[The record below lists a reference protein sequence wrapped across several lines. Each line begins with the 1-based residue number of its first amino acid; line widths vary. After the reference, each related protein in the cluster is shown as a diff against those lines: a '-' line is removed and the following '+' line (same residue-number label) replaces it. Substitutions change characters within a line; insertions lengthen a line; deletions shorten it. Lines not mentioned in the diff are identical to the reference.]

1 MVRPTASE
9 TRRLLVLRTAQAA
22 EKTAQKARA
31 LGFSVTTGVLWQGV
45 PLADTEPSRQVQ
57 IADLLTLLAQAHQ
70 APILLTSPNAVSA
83 LKPLLAE
90 SAELRTGLAL
100 RTVFVVGEQTAEAV
114 RAMGLTSVRT
124 AAGDGASLAKLVLDS
139 FKSPKSP
146 LEPPV
151 EPPVERFV
159 EPTVKS
165 PVKPPKPPTGPLQA
179 PEGAFQ
185 QAIHLCGRV
194 RADEPHS
201 TLERAGWQVVPVP
214 LYEMRPASCLP
225 QSAQAFLADSPTQE
239 SQENRAENRYILL
252 TSSEAVRVFAEL
264 LAQESKES
272 AESRQKYPLAGIVAL
287 VPSESVARTVRSLFA
302 DLSVRL
308 TQELP

>member
-1 MVRPTASE
+1 MVRPPASE

-45 PLADTEPSRQVQ
+45 SLADTEPSRQVQ
-57 IADLLTLLAQAHQ
+57 IAGLLTLLAQAHQ

-100 RTVFVVGEQTAEAV
+100 RTVFVVGDQTAEAV
-114 RAMGLTSVRT
+114 RAMGFTSVRT

-139 FKSPKSP
+139 FKSPLKS
-146 LEPPV
+146 PV

-165 PVKPPKPPTGPLQA
+165 PVKPHKPPTSSLQA

>member
-1 MVRPTASE
+1 M
-9 TRRLLVLRTAQAA
+9 
-22 EKTAQKARA
+22 
-31 LGFSVTTGVLWQGV
+31 GFSVTTGVLWQGV

-57 IADLLTLLAQAHQ
+57 VADLLTLLAQAHQ

-100 RTVFVVGEQTAEAV
+100 RTVFVVGDQTAEAV

-165 PVKPPKPPTGPLQA
+165 PVKPHKPPTSPLQA

-264 LAQESKES
+264 LAQESKGNLQNLDRNIP
-272 AESRQKYPLAGIVAL
+272 SRVIVRPCAKRIGCPYGTQSVCRPVCASDPRTSLIYPNFL
-287 VPSESVARTVRSLFA
+287 RF
-302 DLSVRL
+302 
-308 TQELP
+308 LPHLPATGLIRAQV